1 MEEVH
6 KRKRVKNNEATQET
20 STEGQQRM
28 MVKKDYYCPPPS
40 FFTLSLDEVTQ
51 LFKCLLG
58 IKVPFGYL
66 GLISRYL
73 DLNKQSFSGMKSH
86 DCHMMMTQIL
96 PVAI

>member
-1 MEEVH
+1 
-6 KRKRVKNNEATQET
+6 
-20 STEGQQRM
+20 M
-28 MVKKDYYCPPPS
+28 MVKKDYYCPPS
-40 FFTLSLDEVTQ
+40 FFTLSSDEVTQ

-58 IKVPFGYL
+58 VKVHFGYS

-73 DLNKQSFSGMKSH
+73 DLNKQSFSGLKSH